1 MILYWLGWTFFKVIF
16 SIFYR
21 RGIIGLEN
29 LPKTGSYILA
39 ANHQSYADPPL
50 VGTCINKPIYYIAKK
65 ELFDIPV
72 FGWII
77 KHTNAFP
84 VDRENAD
91 ISAFKN
97 AVKVLTSET
106 SNGILLVF
114 PEGTRYEES
123 GLGKG
128 KRGPVFIA
136 LSGKVPLLPAGIA
149 GTDRALPK
157 KTKIPKPIHIVIVFG
172 KPFKPWEILNPK
184 DKAFL
189 NNVTDYLMNEVE
201 KCHEQAKERL

>member
-1 MILYWLGWTFFKVIF
+1 L
-16 SIFYR
+16 
-21 RGIIGLEN
+21 
-29 LPKTGSYILA
+29 KTAIEA
-39 ANHQSYADPPL
+39 AKNGNPL
-50 VGTCINKPIYYIAKK
+50 LI
-65 ELFDIPV
+65 
-72 FGWII
+72 
-77 KHTNAFP
+77 
-84 VDRENAD
+84 
-91 ISAFKN
+91 
-97 AVKVLTSET
+97 
-106 SNGILLVF
+106 F

-123 GLGKG
+123 GIGKG